1 LWEQTVSYDSCQKRI
16 NKNYYMKFYEM
27 DMKNKYN
34 VFHILFYYD
43 TIIIHRH
50 CIIVKILQKGAGNG

>member
-1 LWEQTVSYDSCQKRI
+1 
-16 NKNYYMKFYEM
+16 MKFYEM

-34 VFHILFYYD
+34 VFHIVFYYD